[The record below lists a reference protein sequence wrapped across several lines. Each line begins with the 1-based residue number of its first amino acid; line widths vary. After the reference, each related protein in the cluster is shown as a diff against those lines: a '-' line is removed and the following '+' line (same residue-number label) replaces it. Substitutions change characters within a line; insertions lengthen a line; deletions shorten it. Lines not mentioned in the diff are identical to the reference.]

1 MTPEP
6 TSVLLSRAETER
18 PLPHVSRTMFRIEP
32 KPTTLSPVFPMP
44 TQTGGEM
51 SNEEKAQA
59 RIDAAKNLFPQ

>member
-1 MTPEP
+1 
-6 TSVLLSRAETER
+6 
-18 PLPHVSRTMFRIEP
+18 MFRIEP